1 MITLS
6 YIRKLLSNVK
16 KHCAGIPKDPYT
28 WIDNFVYA
36 ATVSSLGDDL
46 RGNPAISQCRKRKPS
61 TLNCY
66 LHIFCYI
73 KNVSIINSPII
84 IKPMVTFLNK
94 TIHLQKAQL
103 PVPFLSF

>member
-1 MITLS
+1 MITSS

-16 KHCAGIPKDPYT
+16 KYRAGIPKDPYT
-28 WIDNFVYA
+28 WIDNFICA

-46 RGNPAISQCRKRKPS
+46 KGNPAVDQCRKRKPS

-73 KNVSIINSPII
+73 KNVSIIYTPAI
-84 IKPMVTFLNK
+84 IKSMVTFLNK
-94 TIHLQKAQL
+94 TIHLR
-103 PVPFLSF
+103 